1 MTDINTWFEKEE
13 QYGIALRRELHAN
26 PELSGKETETSALI
40 RRELGKMGITEA
52 DLGLPTGVVAD
63 IAGGKEGEGKV
74 IAIRADIDALP
85 VKEQTGLPFASRN
98 DGASH
103 ACGHDL
109 HTAALLLAAKYLSE
123 NRDAFSGRV
132 RLMFQ
137 PAEEI
142 GNGAKL
148 LISRGVLEPHT
159 DYVLGV
165 HTWPDTPAG
174 KVGVRF
180 GTSHASSDTV
190 RIVVRGKGGHGA
202 HPYRCVDPVV
212 TAGYLL
218 TQLQSIVSRELSINE
233 GGVLTFGLIRGGTAP
248 NVIPDSVE
256 LEGTLRTL
264 TAAQRKHMQESIR
277 RVAESCC
284 QAMRAEAEV
293 TISEGMPPLENVT
306 EVIGAVRD
314 AAAKVLGADNVVELK
329 AASPGS
335 DDFAFYLEKVPGA
348 LFRMGTGND
357 DPSTHIGL
365 HNAKNTFDERGIAVA
380 ARVIAQTVLDLAR

>member
-1 MTDINTWFEKEE
+1 MEEIRTWFGE
-13 QYGIALRRELHAN
+13 QEAWGIAVRRELHQH
-26 PELSGKETETSALI
+26 PELSCQEKATSVLI
-40 RRELGKMGITEA
+40 RRELSAMGIAET
-52 DLGLPTGVVAD
+52 DLGLETGVVAD
-63 IAGGKEGEGKV
+63 ITGEKEGAGRV

-85 VKEQTGLPFASRN
+85 VTEQTGLPFASQT
-98 DGASH
+98 DGVSH

-109 HTAALLLAAKYLSE
+109 HTAALLLVAKYLSE
-123 NRDAFSGRV
+123 NRSAFSGRV

-137 PAEEI
+137 PAEET
-142 GNGAKL
+142 GVGAKL
-148 LISRGVLEPHT
+148 LIGSGVLEPRT

-190 RIVVRGKGGHGA
+190 KILIRGKGGHGA

-248 NVIPDSVE
+248 NVIPDTVE
-256 LEGTLRTL
+256 LQGTLRTL

-284 QAMRAEAEV
+284 AAMRAEAEV
-293 TISEGMPPLENVT
+293 TITEGMPPLEN
-306 EVIGAVRD
+306 EPGVIAAVRD
-314 AAAKVLGADNVVELK
+314 AAVKVLGAENVVELK
-329 AASPGS
+329 ASSPGS

-348 LFRMGTGND
+348 LFRMGTGNE

-365 HNAKNTFDERGIAVA
+365 HNARNTFDERGIATA
-380 ARVIAQTVLDLAR
+380 AKVIAQTVLDLLA